1 MCSYNKEACNRL
13 RKDLMRIGDILKS
26 KRTALELTQEDLFN
40 RSGVTQSMISKLEKG
55 RTENVSIDVLRKLA
69 KALNCLLI
77 DLLPEEDKTR
87 N

>member
-1 MCSYNKEACNRL
+1 
-13 RKDLMRIGDILKS
+13 MRIGDILKN

-87 N
+87 G

>member
-1 MCSYNKEACNRL
+1 
-13 RKDLMRIGDILKS
+13 MRIGDILKR